1 MQLKC
6 KEKTKQNRFEQCM
19 EKAVTDRMCQN
30 WFAKFHAGDFS
41 LDNTLRSGIPVE
53 VGSNQI
59 ETLIENNQHF
69 IIYEIAKLLKI
80 SKSMKL
86 LVKMKNVSF
95 ILQKKTT
102 TQTLWS
108 TQYIFFNKLWHVI
121 LWFKTFWWFWISFRI
136 NPSCLSEPIK
146 LLNPVPLYPLDFLS
160 YLSSF
165 HSSYWSYC
173 FFCFCLCVFSL
184 IIKYS
189 KFIPTLMLL
198 NLLFHLPRITLSW
211 I

>member
-1 MQLKC
+1 
-6 KEKTKQNRFEQCM
+6 M

-121 LWFKTFWWFWISFRI
+121 L
-136 NPSCLSEPIK
+136 
-146 LLNPVPLYPLDFLS
+146 
-160 YLSSF
+160 
-165 HSSYWSYC
+165 
-173 FFCFCLCVFSL
+173 
-184 IIKYS
+184 
-189 KFIPTLMLL
+189 
-198 NLLFHLPRITLSW
+198 
-211 I
+211 